1 MSGSLQA
8 VISGLSFRG
17 WGSGQSTRG
26 TIVGNV
32 TDTSGAAVP
41 AAEVVVTN
49 QGTNVSV
56 TTFTGKEGE
65 YTVTNLDPGI
75 YRVSVN
81 AKGFKASTIEQIIL
95 QVSQTVR
102 QNVQV
107 TVGDLASA
115 VTVEATA
122 PVVQSDTS
130 SIASVVDNRQIE
142 TIPLN
147 GRANIFNLLSLAP
160 GVMRTGQNP
169 VISGGVWFG
178 STNMTVDGVSNID
191 TGNERL
197 SPLTPSLEAVG
208 EFRVISN
215 GASAEFGRGGAQVN

>member
-1 MSGSLQA
+1 IKLLLA
-8 VISGLSFRG
+8 VCLLAVAS
-17 WGSGQSTRG
+17 WAQSTRG

-32 TDTSGAAVP
+32 TDASGAAVP

-56 TTFTGKEGE
+56 TTFTGNEGE
-65 YTVTNLDPGI
+65 YTVTNLDPGT

-130 SIASVVDNRQIE
+130 SLASVVDNRQIE
-142 TIPLN
+142 TIRLN
-147 GRANIFNLLSLAP
+147 GRANIFNLLYL
-160 GVMRTGQNP
+160 
-169 VISGGVWFG
+169 
-178 STNMTVDGVSNID
+178 D
-191 TGNERL
+191 TR
-197 SPLTPSLEAVG
+197 
-208 EFRVISN
+208 
-215 GASAEFGRGGAQVN
+215 